1 MINRDEVLKN
11 IKFRMADVSDAE
23 AILKIYEP
31 YVTDTAITFEYDVP
45 SIEEF
50 QQRIR
55 STLQKLPYIAAVQ
68 NGKIIGYAYASPFK
82 LREAYKYSVEL
93 SIYLSGECRRKGVG
107 SRLYGLLEQILAA
120 QGILNLNACIT
131 YGKKEENPYTSQDS
145 VLFHEKMGFQLVGTF
160 HKSGYKFHTW
170 YDMIWME
177 KMLGEHKGSQKE
189 VRFGE
194 WKVSDCES

>member
-1 MINRDEVLKN
+1 MNVRIRQCLL
-11 IKFRMADVSDAE
+11 SDAE
-23 AILKIYEP
+23 RLIEVYAP
-31 YVTDTAITFEYDVP
+31 YVQDTAVSFEYDVP

-55 STLQKLPYIAAVQ
+55 STLQKFPYIAAVQ

-120 QGILNLNACIT
+120 QGILNLNVCIAVP
-131 YGKKEENPYTSQDS
+131 KVPDVHLNFDS
-145 VLFHEKMGFQLVGTF
+145 LRFHERMGYTLVGTF
-160 HKSGYKFHTW
+160 HNSGYKFDTW
-170 YDMIWME
+170 YDMVWME
-177 KMLGEHKGSQKE
+177 KMIGPHKTPQQPVSFGSWT
-189 VRFGE
+189 V
-194 WKVSDCES
+194 D

>member
-1 MINRDEVLKN
+1 MNDE
-11 IKFRMADVSDAE
+11 IAFRVVCEYDAPALLE
-23 AILKIYEP
+23 IYAP
-31 YVTDTAITFEYDVP
+31 YVLNTAVSFEYEVP
-45 SIEEF
+45 SVEEF

-55 STLQKLPYIAAVQ
+55 STLQKFPYIAAVR

-107 SRLYGLLEQILAA
+107 RRLYGLLEQILAA

-145 VLFHEKMGFQLVGTF
+145 MLFHEKMGYRLVG
-160 HKSGYKFHTW
+160 KFTKCGFKFGTW
-170 YDMIWME
+170 IDMVWME
-177 KMLGEHKGSQKE
+177 KLLDNGIGRNSTPMEFKE
-189 VRFGE
+189 FSLVRSRFGL
-194 WKVSDCES
+194 

>member
-1 MINRDEVLKN
+1 MNDGIS
-11 IKFRMADVSDAE
+11 FRVVCEADAPALLE
-23 AILKIYEP
+23 IYAP
-31 YVTDTAITFEYDVP
+31 YVEKTAITFEYDVP

-55 STLQKLPYIAAVQ
+55 STLQKFPYIAAVQ

-145 VLFHEKMGFQLVGTF
+145 VLFHEKMGYRLVG
-160 HKSGYKFHTW
+160 KFSKCGFKFGTW
-170 YDMIWME
+170 IDMVWME
-177 KMLGEHKGSQKE
+177 KLLDNGIGRNSTPMEFKKFSLVRSQ
-189 VRFGE
+189 F
-194 WKVSDCES
+194 CL

>member
-1 MINRDEVLKN
+1 MENVN
-11 IKFRMADVSDAE
+11 IRVASPDDAE
-23 AILKIYEP
+23 QLLEIYAP
-31 YVTDTAITFEYDVP
+31 YVLNTAVSFEYDVP

-55 STLQKLPYIAAVQ
+55 STLQKFPYIAAVQ

-120 QGILNLNACIT
+120 QGILNLNVCIT

-145 VLFHEKMGFQLVGTF
+145 VLFHEKMGYRLVG
-160 HKSGYKFHTW
+160 KFSKCGFKFGTW
-170 YDMIWME
+170 IDMVWME
-177 KMLGEHKGSQKE
+177 KLLDNGIGRNSTPMEFKKFSLVRSQ
-189 VRFGE
+189 FGL
-194 WKVSDCES
+194 

>member
-1 MINRDEVLKN
+1 MNDGISFRVVCEV
-11 IKFRMADVSDAE
+11 DAPALLE
-23 AILKIYEP
+23 IYAP
-31 YVTDTAITFEYDVP
+31 YVLNTAVSFEYDVP

-55 STLQKLPYIAAVQ
+55 STLQKFPYIAAVQ

-120 QGILNLNACIT
+120 QGILNLNVCIT
-131 YGKKEENPYTSQDS
+131 YGKKRR
-145 VLFHEKMGFQLVGTF
+145 
-160 HKSGYKFHTW
+160 KSIY
-170 YDMIWME
+170 
-177 KMLGEHKGSQKE
+177 LARQCA
-189 VRFGE
+189 
-194 WKVSDCES
+194 VS

>member
-1 MINRDEVLKN
+1 MNDE
-11 IKFRMADVSDAE
+11 ISFRVVCEADAPALLE
-23 AILKIYEP
+23 IYAP
-31 YVTDTAITFEYDVP
+31 YVLNTAVSFEYDVP

-55 STLQKLPYIAAVQ
+55 STLQKFPYIAAVQ

-120 QGILNLNACIT
+120 QGILNLNVCIT

-145 VLFHEKMGFQLVGTF
+145 VLFHEKMGYRLVG
-160 HKSGYKFHTW
+160 KFSKCGFKFGTW
-170 YDMIWME
+170 IDMVWME
-177 KMLGEHKGSQKE
+177 KLLDNGIGRNSTPMGFKKFSLVRSQ
-189 VRFGE
+189 FGL
-194 WKVSDCES
+194 

>member
-1 MINRDEVLKN
+1 MNDGIS
-11 IKFRMADVSDAE
+11 FRVVCEADAPALLE
-23 AILKIYEP
+23 IYAP
-31 YVTDTAITFEYDVP
+31 YVLNTAVSFEYDVP

-55 STLQKLPYIAAVQ
+55 STLQKFPYIAAVQ

-120 QGILNLNACIT
+120 QGILNLNVCIT
-131 YGKKEENPYTSQDS
+131 YGKKKKIHIPRKTVCCFMKKWAIVWSENFQSA
-145 VLFHEKMGFQLVGTF
+145 VLSLVHGL
-160 HKSGYKFHTW
+160 TW
-170 YDMIWME
+170 Y
-177 KMLGEHKGSQKE
+177 G
-189 VRFGE
+189 
-194 WKVSDCES
+194 WKSFWTTELEEIQLLWSLRNLVW

>member
-1 MINRDEVLKN
+1 MNDGIS
-11 IKFRMADVSDAE
+11 FRVVCEADAPALLE
-23 AILKIYEP
+23 IYAP
-31 YVTDTAITFEYDVP
+31 YVLNTAVSFEYDVP
-45 SIEEF
+45 SIEEI

-55 STLQKLPYIAAVQ
+55 STLQKFPYIAAVQ

-120 QGILNLNACIT
+120 QGILNLNVCIT

-145 VLFHEKMGFQLVGTF
+145 VLFHEKMGYRPVGKFSKCGFKFGTWSDMVWMGELLDNGIGRNSTPMEFKKFSLVR
-160 HKSGYKFHTW
+160 
-170 YDMIWME
+170 
-177 KMLGEHKGSQKE
+177 SQ
-189 VRFGE
+189 FGL
-194 WKVSDCES
+194 

>member
-1 MINRDEVLKN
+1 MNDGIS
-11 IKFRMADVSDAE
+11 FRVVCEADAPALLE
-23 AILKIYEP
+23 IYAP
-31 YVTDTAITFEYDVP
+31 YVLNTAVSFEYDVP

-55 STLQKLPYIAAVQ
+55 STLQKFPYIAAVQ

-145 VLFHEKMGFQLVGTF
+145 VLFHEKMGYRLVGKFSKCGFKFGFTVVDISLV
-160 HKSGYKFHTW
+160 SGMTW
-170 YDMIWME
+170 Y
-177 KMLGEHKGSQKE
+177 G
-189 VRFGE
+189 
-194 WKVSDCES
+194 WKSFWTTELEEIQLLWSLRNLVW